1 MRQSRVRDL
10 PQRGLGVERHT
21 QSRGVEHID
30 VVGTVTDGDSLFHRH
45 TDLIGELAQR
55 NGLRGAVDDFT
66 DHTSGQL
73 AVDDLEGVGV
83 HEVQFEFVCEAFD
96 DLAETAGHHAAVES
110 EAAQGANR
118 GARPR
123 RQFDALCHLVDD
135 GRVETGECRHTLVQ

>member
-1 MRQSRVRDL
+1 MRQRSICDL
-10 PQRGLGVERHT
+10 PQRRLGVERHA
-21 QSRGVEHID
+21 QARGVEHVD
-30 VVGTVTDGDSLFHRH
+30 VVGTVTDGDGLFHRH

-73 AVDDLEGVGV
+73 AVDDFEGVGV

-96 DLAETAGHHAAVES
+96 DLPEATRHHAAVES
-110 EAAQGANR
+110 ETAQGANR
-118 GARPR
+118 GSRTR

-135 GRVETGECRHTLVQ
+135 GGVETGECRHTLVQ